1 MSIRKEKIRRI
12 YVPTMFEKKC
22 RGCWHKTIRI
32 STISTQENPGDGP
45 FLFFCRLCFRL
56 HQTTTIPRSRLS
68 FVFYLRYFGAIIPI
82 DANWPKKRKKNF
94 VSFSFEKTNKRDRL
108 CIYLKCLYYL
118 LRLLRTI
125 LYYYA
130 RYIRSPRLY
139 NTMPDWRHIPSW
151 LSATEKN
158 RVYFKL
164 DDGRREENRLQNDCD
179 VDVNIIRIYV
189 NVSGKQQ
196 ISFWFDYL
204 VFILLFFW
212 GEGEKSF
219 L

>member
-1 MSIRKEKIRRI
+1 MERRGVIPYLLRGLYIRSNNVWKE
-12 YVPTMFEKKC
+12 M
-22 RGCWHKTIRI
+22 
-32 STISTQENPGDGP
+32 PGLLAQNYTDLHHQHSGEP
-45 FLFFCRLCFRL
+45 RWWPLFVL
-56 HQTTTIPRSRLS
+56 LS
-68 FVFYLRYFGAIIPI
+68 FVFSATSNYYYTTPVPFVVCILFEIFGAIIPI
-82 DANWPKKRKKNF
+82 DANWPKKKRKKNF

-130 RYIRSPRLY
+130 RCIRSPRLY

-179 VDVNIIRIYV
+179 VDVNIIHT
-189 NVSGKQQ
+189 
-196 ISFWFDYL
+196 
-204 VFILLFFW
+204 
-212 GEGEKSF
+212 
-219 L
+219 